1 MLPTLK
7 GANALLTGGSQGI
20 GPHIARALAKEGVNV
35 ALVARSAD
43 KLEQVAR
50 EIAALGVKAVALP
63 ADLMATGD
71 YPQLVQRAEAA
82 LGPLDI
88 LLNNAGFEGGG
99 SFTRK
104 EPAELERVIQT
115 NVTAP
120 ILLTRAV
127 LPGMLARRRGHV
139 VTIASVAGKL
149 GYPYAATY
157 SGTKAA
163 VIAWSNSL
171 RVELLDTGVSCSV
184 VSPGYIEGE
193 GMFANHGAKTPAALG
208 ASQPAEVA
216 AGVLRALKQG
226 QNDVIV
232 APRPVRFLQIL
243 SLLAPNLLLQIMKR
257 QGFFDFSRKMLD
269 KE

>member
-7 GANALLTGGSQGI
+7 GAKALLTGGSQGI
-20 GPHIARALAKEGVNV
+20 GPHIARALAKEGMSV

-50 EIAALGVKAVALP
+50 ELAAYGVQTVALP
-63 ADLMATGD
+63 ADLTATGD
-71 YPQLVQRAEAA
+71 YPHLVQRAEAA

-88 LLNNAGFEGGG
+88 LINNAGFEGGG

-104 EPAELERVIQT
+104 APAELERVIQT

-120 ILLTRAV
+120 ILLARAV
-127 LPGMLARRRGHV
+127 LPGMLARRRGHI

-157 SGTKAA
+157 SATKAA
-163 VIAWSNSL
+163 VISWNNSL
-171 RVELLDTGVSCSV
+171 RVELLETGVSCSV

-193 GMFANHGAKTPAALG
+193 GMFANHGAETPAALG
-208 ASQPAEVA
+208 ASKPADVA
-216 AGVLRALKQG
+216 AGVLRALRQG
-226 QNDVIV
+226 SSDIIV
-232 APRPVRFLQIL
+232 APRPVRLLQIL
-243 SLLAPNLLLQIMKR
+243 SLLAPTLVIKIMKR